1 MEFKVPGLHITN
13 RQEELYMQHRRQGGS
28 QETAAAKAG
37 ISVRS
42 GRRIET
48 ADSSRHDHDRDWRT
62 REDPLEAVWSTELV
76 PLLEREPGLTGTTL
90 LDYLEE
96 HYPEHY
102 DQRVLRTLQRRVK
115 QWKALHGPD
124 KEVIFRQQ
132 AVIAQQGFSD
142 FTHPD
147 SAVTINGKPFQ
158 HLLYQ
163 FRLAYSGWRSVTV
176 VQGGES
182 YSALASGLQ
191 RALRQAGGSP
201 VEHRTDSLSAARN
214 NRENVWT
221 EAYSDLCAHYQ
232 MQPTRNNLGQ
242 SHENGV
248 VECANGSLKRR
259 ISQQFKLRGHSDFES
274 VEAYQVFVDQIA
286 DKLNRRSHSRFQE
299 EQAAL
304 VALPG
309 SQTADYQ
316 TLHVKVTRS
325 STIEVRRVVYSV
337 PSRLIGE
344 RVQVKLHHDRLTIYV
359 GQQQA
364 LTLPRIYPKPGESRA
379 RSIDYKH
386 VIRALAS
393 KPQAFRYSQ
402 LRDDLL
408 PDDNYRQLWQYADEH
423 LGKREACKWIVTVLR
438 LAFEYD
444 IELDLGQGL
453 LGEVKQGKFA
463 TITAL
468 QERFLSHHELEL
480 SASTAQHDLCSYDE
494 LLSTLKET
502 NTDTEL
508 MQEVTF

>member
-1 MEFKVPGLHITN
+1 
-13 RQEELYMQHRRQGGS
+13 MQHRQQGGS

-42 GRRIET
+42 ERRIET
-48 ADSSRHDHDRDWRT
+48 SDSLHHERDRDWRT
-62 REDPLEAVWSTELV
+62 REDPLETVWHSELV
-76 PLLEREPGLTGTTL
+76 PLLEREASLTGTTL

-96 HYPEHY
+96 HYLEHY
-102 DQRVLRTLQRRVK
+102 DQRVLRTLQRRAK

-124 KEVIFRQQ
+124 KDVIFRQQ

-147 SAVTINGKPFQ
+147 NAITVNGEPFK

-182 YSALASGLQ
+182 YAALACGLQ
-191 RALRQAGGSP
+191 RALTQAGGSP
-201 VEHRTDSLSAARN
+201 AEHRTDSLSAARN

-221 EAYSDLCAHYQ
+221 EAYTELCAHYQ

-259 ISQQFKLRGHSDFES
+259 ISQQLKVRGHSDFES
-274 VEAYQVFVDQIA
+274 VEAYQAFIDQIA
-286 DKLNRRSHSRFQE
+286 TKLNRRSHSRFLE
-299 EQAAL
+299 EQATL
-304 VALPG
+304 LPLPG
-309 SQTADYQ
+309 FQTADHQ

-344 RVQVKLHHDRLTIYV
+344 RIQVKLHHDKLAIHI

-364 LTLPRIYPKPGESRA
+364 LTLPRVYPQAGDNRA

-402 LRDDLL
+402 LREDLL

-423 LGKREACKWIVTVLR
+423 LEKREACKWIVTVLR

-444 IELDLGQGL
+444 IESDLGQGL
-453 LGEVKQGKFA
+453 LDEVRQGQFA
-463 TITAL
+463 SINEL
-468 QERFLSHHELEL
+468 QERFLRHHEPEL
-480 SASTAQHDLCSYDE
+480 SPSTTQHALCGYDE
-494 LLSTLKET
+494 LLSSLKET
-502 NTDTEL
+502 PTYSLLTSVAL
-508 MQEVTF
+508 L

>member
-1 MEFKVPGLHITN
+1 
-13 RQEELYMQHRRQGGS
+13 MQHRQQGSS
-28 QETAAAKAG
+28 QVLAAAKAG

-48 ADSSRHDHDRDWRT
+48 SDSSRVKRDRDWRT
-62 REDPLEAVWSTELV
+62 REDPLEAVWHSELV
-76 PLLEREPGLTGTTL
+76 PLLKSEATLTGTTL

-96 HYPEHY
+96 HYPQQY

-124 KEVIFRQQ
+124 KDVIFRQQ

-147 SAVTINGKPFQ
+147 SAITINGKPFN

-176 VQGGES
+176 IQGGES
-182 YSALASGLQ
+182 YAALACGLQ
-191 RALRQAGGSP
+191 RALCQAGGSP
-201 VEHRTDSLSAARN
+201 AEHRTDNLSAARN
-214 NRENVWT
+214 NQQNVWT
-221 EAYSDLCAHYQ
+221 DAYSALCAHYQ

-259 ISQQFKLRGHSDFES
+259 ISQQLKLRGHSDFEN
-274 VEAYQVFVDQIA
+274 VDAYQTFLDQIA
-286 DKLNRRSHSRFQE
+286 QKLNRRSRSRFLE

-304 VALPG
+304 LPLPG
-309 SQTADYQ
+309 CQVADYQ

-344 RVQVKLHHDRLTIYV
+344 RVQVKLHHDKLDLYI

-364 LTLPRIYPKPGESRA
+364 LTLPRIYPKPSEQRA

-423 LGKREACKWIVTVLR
+423 LEKREACKWIVTILR

-444 IELDLGQGL
+444 IESELGQGL
-453 LGEVKQGKFA
+453 LGEVRQGKFA
-463 TITAL
+463 TITEL
-468 QERFLSHHELEL
+468 QERFLCHHELEL
-480 SASTAQHDLCSYDE
+480 SAATTQYDLCSYDE

-502 NTDTEL
+502 PVPAEL
-508 MQEVTF
+508 TMEAPF